1 MKTFL
6 ILLVL
11 ILAFSTAL
19 LCMSLRRR
27 LRERERMAQTF
38 RKEKQSLREDLDRER
53 RCLLDCLVD
62 EVLFFDDK
70 ERLLYYNSSVES
82 LFQGRRLEGVMVNEL
97 LYESSVTQGI
107 RECLHSGKPYSTEL
121 PLGDLT
127 NIMGVS
133 LERRDSVCRIEVSQA
148 QLADAGLTVCVI
160 LRDVT
165 ADAEADQVRR
175 DFVANASH
183 ELRTPMAIVG
193 GYIENLL
200 EDEVLE
206 DPVMA
211 RKFIGIMQKHSQR
224 ISQIIEDMLSISQL
238 ESARDSMN
246 SAPFFFRECVED
258 VAERLSALIIEHG
271 VTLTIEV
278 EPDDLEI
285 IGDRFYWTQILFNL
299 IENAIKQ
306 NQKKDDLQVITKA
319 CEQGGEFVISV
330 SDNGKGIP
338 ANDVP
343 FVFKRFYRVDKHH
356 TNSEIKG
363 TGLGLS
369 IVRRAV
375 EAHGG
380 TITLTSV
387 PGVETNFTIKLPFP

>member
-11 ILAFSTAL
+11 FLACSTISL
-19 LCMSLRRR
+19 YLNLRRKQR
-27 LRERERMAQTF
+27 ELDQLDHDFQQDRQKLRD
-38 RKEKQSLREDLDRER
+38 DLDQER
-53 RCLLDCLVD
+53 RCLLDSLVD
-62 EVLFFDDK
+62 EILFFDDK
-70 ERLLYYNSSVES
+70 ERLLYHNSAVES

-97 LYESSVTQGI
+97 LYESSVTQAI
-107 RECLHSGKPYSTEL
+107 RECMISGKSYSEEL

-127 NIMGVS
+127 NRMGVNKQ
-133 LERRDSVCRIEVSQA
+133 RRDSVCRIEVSRGN
-148 QLADAGLTVCVI
+148 LAGSSNTVCLI

-200 EDEVLE
+200 EDGVLE
-206 DPVMA
+206 DPAIA

-224 ISQIIEDMLSISQL
+224 INQIIEDMLSISQL
-238 ESARDSMN
+238 ESARESMN
-246 SAPFFFRECVED
+246 STPFLFCECVAD
-258 VAERLSALIIEHG
+258 VAERLSSLITQNG
-271 VTLTIEV
+271 VTLRIEV
-278 EPDDLEI
+278 APEDLEI

-306 NQKKDDLQVITKA
+306 NPNKDDLHVTIEA
-319 CEQGGEFVISV
+319 YEQEGEFVISV

-338 ANDVP
+338 ANDIP

-356 TNSEIKG
+356 ANSEIKG

-380 TITLTSV
+380 TISLTST
-387 PGVETNFTIKLPFP
+387 PGVETKFTINLPFS